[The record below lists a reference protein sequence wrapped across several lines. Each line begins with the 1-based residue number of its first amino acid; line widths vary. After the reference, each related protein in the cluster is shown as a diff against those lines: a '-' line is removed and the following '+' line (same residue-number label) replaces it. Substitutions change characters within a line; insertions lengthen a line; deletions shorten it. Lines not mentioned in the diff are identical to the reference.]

1 MDKRRVNTMVNRI
14 ICNLKFAIRNLKF
27 EIRNLKF
34 AIPVFFLVAAPA
46 FAHGIRVSA
55 AVEGKS
61 IRGRVTYQD
70 GSPVKHCAVTG
81 HDAADEVLAKT
92 ETDEDGKFSL
102 ETLWRCDY
110 HLEAETGDGHGG
122 EYVVKASLLP
132 GDLPP
137 RENRLPAESQTG
149 THDHHHAGGDSST
162 PGDENAWTVEQ
173 IRLMQ
178 AKLDVLQGKFE
189 AGEKSIRLRDI
200 LGGLG
205 YILGVFGLYAVA
217 RNYRKKNGDSS

>member
-1 MDKRRVNTMVNRI
+1 M
-14 ICNLKFAIRNLKF
+14 
-27 EIRNLKF
+27 
-34 AIPVFFLVAAPA
+34 
-46 FAHGIRVSA
+46 
-55 AVEGKS
+55 EGKV

-70 GSPVKHCAVTG
+70 GSPAKNCAVTG

-102 ETLWRCDY
+102 EALWRCDY
-110 HLEAETGDGHGG
+110 RLEADIGDGHGG
-122 EYVVKASLLP
+122 EYVVKGSLLP

-137 RENRLPAESQTG
+137 RENNPPPEAQSDTR
-149 THDHHHAGGDSST
+149 DHRHVGGGSRN

-178 AKLDVLQGKFE
+178 AKLDALREKLE

-205 YILGVFGLYAVA
+205 YIFGVFGLYAIA
-217 RNYRKKNGDSS
+217 GNYRKKYGH